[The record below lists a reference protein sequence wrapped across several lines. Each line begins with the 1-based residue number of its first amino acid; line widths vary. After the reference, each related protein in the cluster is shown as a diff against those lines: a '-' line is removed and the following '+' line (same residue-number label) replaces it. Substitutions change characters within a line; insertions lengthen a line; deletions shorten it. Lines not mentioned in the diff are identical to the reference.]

1 MDAGKNP
8 ANKAKAAL
16 STLRKRWPMVAAS
29 LILAAVAAIVL
40 AVALKG
46 MIERLPTIMMNDIP
60 VPCEWCG
67 TP

>member
-1 MDAGKNP
+1 MDAGKSH
-8 ANKAKAAL
+8 ADKAKAAL

-29 LILAAVAAIVL
+29 LILAVAGATVL
-40 AVALKG
+40 AVALKV